1 MARRMDAELYVV
13 HVDRSFGP
21 VLLLHVTLLLRDHSW
36 PELQRAGFAVDVGL
50 LFLLIG
56 IALKS
61 PKYWPMAAA
70 GFQLLAVLTHIA
82 KMIDPNLQQWAYIT
96 AIVIWTY
103 LLMIALGIGNRST
116 QGPFIG
122 ATATALLPVAFGCL
136 SVARIEGTAAGGET
150 GVIAEFCVRNAPP
163 DGQRTS

>member
-1 MARRMDAELYVV
+1 MTIALPPWL
-13 HVDRSFGP
+13 GP
-21 VLLLHVTLLLRDHSW
+21 LVLLLVSAGAFLRGGVEERLTAAGLLTNVAVTVLLRDHSW
-36 PELQRAGFAVDVGL
+36 PELQRAGFVVDVGL
-50 LFLLIG
+50 LLLLIG

-103 LLMIALGIGNRST
+103 LLMIALGIGVWNSWR
-116 QGPFIG
+116 
-122 ATATALLPVAFGCL
+122 ARRLP
-136 SVARIEGTAAGGET
+136 
-150 GVIAEFCVRNAPP
+150 
-163 DGQRTS
+163 GQL